1 LLIQH
6 IIILLR
12 YNIFF
17 FPSPLIEVVG
27 FLKNNIMNKTQ
38 INNEITTTRTRNG
51 FFHEIRVEDTKWFV
65 NIDQFNPTQESI
77 FIENEK
83 SEVFKRQGTTK
94 KIFIQFIYN
103 LIN

>member
-1 LLIQH
+1 
-6 IIILLR
+6 
-12 YNIFF
+12 
-17 FPSPLIEVVG
+17 
-27 FLKNNIMNKTQ
+27 MNKTQ
-38 INNEITTTRTRNG
+38 INNEITTTRTTNG
-51 FFHEIRVEDTKWFV
+51 FYHQIRVDDTLYYV
-65 NIDQFNPTQESI
+65 NIDAFNPTQESI